1 MSFQIPQ
8 WTVLPTA
15 LLLCVTAVDSTPA
28 ARPKIAA
35 GLRQSKSEAKTKTK
49 KPPRLK
55 PGEPIERE
63 VSAGESHTYRLKMV
77 VGLCAQV
84 TVEQRGVD
92 VALKLTGL
100 NGEQL
105 AEVNSKKSRDESESL
120 LFIAEANGYYLLE
133 VKASQGSGSQESGSQ
148 ESGEDKDAA
157 APGAGRYRAEI
168 IQRTPTEQDRSRI
181 SAERKTSEADL
192 LRAANKPES
201 LKQAAAIYQDAVK
214 MWRAAGDLQREADA
228 LNALGATFSSL
239 NDQRQARDQHKEAL
253 EIRRKLGDRAG
264 EANALNS
271 LGLAHN
277 ALREHQ
283 QAIGFY
289 EQALAI
295 RREAGDERRQAS
307 TLVNIGI
314 ALYSLRDFEK
324 AFDRCSQGLALWRK
338 LKDAK
343 QEATTLWV
351 IANIYEGWNKRQL
364 ALEYFAK
371 VRDARREL
379 KDKQGEADALFNL
392 GAVSRDT
399 GETRKALEY
408 FEAVLPLWRE
418 LNNRGREAS
427 TLNFLGLL
435 HGTLGDKERS
445 LEFFNLALPLSR
457 ELKNQSLEATVLNN
471 LGGLFNSMGDK
482 RKAAEHIQQ
491 AVTLQQTA
499 NNKLG
504 EASAL
509 TNVGVLHAGL
519 GENVKAME
527 YYNLAL
533 PIWRSTGR
541 RIEEGITLN
550 NIAETYDRLGE
561 KQQSLDFYA
570 QALEIIRAVGA
581 RQNEAGILANTA
593 TAYSSLGEK
602 QTAID
607 YYQQALAICRGVDL
621 TTEANI
627 YHLLG
632 YLYYEIGDK
641 QKALEYFNLS
651 LPLHLKLSDKRG
663 QANTLA
669 AMGFVYRD
677 LNELQKALE
686 HLNQALPL
694 HTEVGNR
701 GGQSD
706 TLTHLGIVYN
716 DLGER
721 EKSIA
726 NLEQAL
732 TLARAITDPHREAKT
747 RYELS
752 RIRMALGDL
761 MEARTQIEE
770 TLLLVE
776 TIRSKVAGEHLRVA
790 YFSTVQRYY
799 DLYIELL
806 MRMNEQRK
814 GEGFDGMA
822 LQAAERAR
830 ARSLLDLLAEAR
842 ADIRSGVDPA
852 LLERE
857 RTLQTLL
864 SGKAE
869 LQVRLRSDPRTQTEA
884 DSLGKEIQ
892 SLAAEYQEVRAK
904 IRVASPRYAAL
915 TQPQPLT
922 LAEIQKQVLD
932 ADTLLLV
939 YSLGDERSF
948 LWAVTPNSINSFS
961 LEKRDRIEE
970 AARKAHEL
978 LSKPRSSSA
987 PEGEGRRLKHEAR
1000 QGTEAD
1006 ATAVLNDL
1014 SRMLIAPAAAL
1025 LGKRRLLIVAEG
1037 ALQYVPFAAL
1047 PAPVTEIR
1055 KDTGTGKLPDKA
1067 TAKRGATT
1075 TAKRGDKATAKRGAT
1090 TTAKRGATTTAKRGA
1105 TTTAKRGDKGKSA
1118 SRNPQVA
1125 TRKPQPATR
1134 NPQPATRN
1142 PQPATRTP
1150 LIVNHEIVSLPSAS
1164 TIAVLRRELEGR
1176 QVAPKTMALLADPVF
1191 EQDDERVKAIS
1202 LPAEKP
1208 PSSAP
1213 PKVAEERLVKHLK
1226 TNSAEKQGLSRIAR
1240 LPYTRQEAREISSL
1254 IPESE
1259 RKESLDFEASL
1270 ATATSSELSR
1280 YRFVHFATH
1289 GYLDSEQP
1297 ELSALVLSLVD
1308 EKGTRQNGFLRT
1320 HEIFNLKLPAELV
1333 TLSAC
1338 ETGLGKEIRG
1348 EGLVGLT
1355 RGFMYAGA
1363 ARVVVSLWAL
1373 NDRATAEL
1381 MARFYRKML
1390 KDGLRPA
1397 AALRAAQVELSK
1409 SPQWQAPYFWAGF
1422 TLQGEWR

>member
-1 MSFQIPQ
+1 MTFQIPR
-8 WTVLPTA
+8 WTVLPSV
-15 LLLCVTAVDSTPA
+15 LLLCATAFDFSQA
-28 ARPKIAA
+28 ATKKISS
-35 GLRQSKSEAKTKTK
+35 GQQQSKSDAKSKTKE
-49 KPPRLK
+49 PPRLR
-55 PGEPIERE
+55 PGEPDLRE
-63 VSAGESHTYRLKMV
+63 ATAGQKHTYRLKLREGQFVRVM
-77 VGLCAQV
+77 
-84 TVEQRGVD
+84 VEQRGVD
-92 VALKLTGL
+92 VSLKLTGPK
-100 NGEQL
+100 GEQL
-105 AEVNSKKSRDESESL
+105 ADVNDKRSLDESESL
-120 LFIAEANGYYLLE
+120 LLIADAKGYYLLD
-133 VKASQGSGSQESGSQ
+133 VTAAQEAG
-148 ESGEDKDAA
+148 ESKDTATT
-157 APGAGRYRAEI
+157 GVGRFRAEI
-168 IQRTPTEQDRSRI
+168 NELRLATEQDRSRV
-181 SAERKTSEADL
+181 SAERDMAEAER
-192 LRAANKPES
+192 LRAGNKPET
-201 LKQAAAIYQDAVK
+201 LKEAAVK
-214 MWRAAGDLQREADA
+214 YQNVVKLWRSAGDRRREADA
-228 LNALGATFSSL
+228 LTALGATFTSL
-239 NDQRQARDQHKEAL
+239 NDHKQAREQHLAAL
-253 EIRRKLGDRAG
+253 TIRRELSDKDG
-264 EANALNS
+264 EANSLNS
-271 LGLAHN
+271 LGLVHN
-277 ALREHQ
+277 SLRENQ

-295 RREAGDERRQAS
+295 RRAAGDERKQAS

-314 ALYSLRDFEK
+314 AYYSMRDFEK
-324 AFDRCSQGLALWRK
+324 AFDHSNQGLTLWRK
-338 LKDAK
+338 LKDPK
-343 QEATTLWV
+343 QEMTTLWV

-364 ALEYFAK
+364 ALENFAK
-371 VRDARREL
+371 VREARREL
-379 KDKQGEADALFNL
+379 KDQQGEADALFNM
-392 GAVSRDT
+392 GAVSRDV

-408 FEAVLPLWRE
+408 FEAALPLWRA
-418 LNNRGREAS
+418 LGNRGREAS
-427 TLNFLGLL
+427 TLNFLGLVE
-435 HGTLGDKERS
+435 GTLGNKDRS
-445 LEFFNLALPLSR
+445 LDYFTQALAQSR

-471 LGGLFNSMGDK
+471 LGGLYISMGDK

-519 GENVKAME
+519 GENEMAME
-527 YYNLAL
+527 YYNRAL
-533 PIWRSTGR
+533 PIWRSVGR

-561 KQQSLDFYA
+561 KQQSLDYYA
-570 QALEIIRAVGA
+570 QALSIIRAAGA

-607 YYQQALAICRGVDL
+607 FYQQALEICRGVGDV

-632 YLYYEIGDK
+632 YLHYEIGEK
-641 QKALEYFNLS
+641 QKALEYFNQS
-651 LPLHLKLSDKRG
+651 QPLHLKLSDKRG

-669 AMGFVYRD
+669 AIGFVYRD
-677 LNELQKALE
+677 LNEPQKALE
-686 HLNQALPL
+686 YLNQALPL
-694 HTEVGNR
+694 HNEVGNR

-706 TLTHLGIVYN
+706 TLTHLGMVHN

-721 EKSIA
+721 EKAIEE
-726 NLEQAL
+726 LERALSLAQAV
-732 TLARAITDPHREAKT
+732 TDPHREAKT
-747 RYELS
+747 RYELA
-752 RIRMALGDL
+752 RVRMALGDL
-761 MEARTQIEE
+761 AGARAQIEA
-770 TLLLVE
+770 TLALVE

-806 MRMNEQRK
+806 MRMNEQQK
-814 GEGFDGMA
+814 GGGFDGLA

-842 ADIRSGVDPA
+842 ADIRNGVDPA

-857 RTLQTLL
+857 RKLQTLL

-869 LQVRLRSDPRTQTEA
+869 LQVRLRSDPRTQAEA
-884 DSLGKEIQ
+884 DALGKEIQ
-892 SLAAEYQEVRAK
+892 TLASEFQEIRAQ
-904 IRVASPRYAAL
+904 IRSASPRYAAL

-939 YSLGDERSF
+939 YSLGEERSF
-948 LWAVTPNSINSFS
+948 LWAVTPKSIHSFS
-961 LEKRDRIEE
+961 LPKRDVIEE
-970 AARKAHEL
+970 AARKAYEL
-978 LSKPRSSSA
+978 LSKPRGSE
-987 PEGEGRRLKHEAR
+987 PVEGEGRRIRHDPKQKA
-1000 QGTEAD
+1000 EAD
-1006 ATAVLNDL
+1006 PSVVLNNL
-1014 SRMLIAPAAAL
+1014 SRMLLGPAAAH
-1025 LGKRRLLIVAEG
+1025 LGKKRLLIVAEG
-1037 ALQYVPFAAL
+1037 ALQYAPFAAL
-1047 PAPVTEIR
+1047 PEPYYQRANPQAPAAQVDR
-1055 KDTGTGKLPDKA
+1055 KAVSQKNKMP
-1067 TAKRGATT
+1067 TAKQQKSVARNAKSTKPDPRSAKGDPRQSKLAPNS
-1075 TAKRGDKATAKRGAT
+1075 AKRDPRQSKPDPNSANRNSQTAIR
-1090 TTAKRGATTTAKRGA
+1090 
-1105 TTTAKRGDKGKSA
+1105 
-1118 SRNPQVA
+1118 V
-1125 TRKPQPATR
+1125 
-1134 NPQPATRN
+1134 
-1142 PQPATRTP
+1142 P

-1176 QVAPKTMALLADPVF
+1176 QPAPKTLALLADPVF
-1191 EQDDERVKAIS
+1191 EQDDERVKSVAPTS
-1202 LPAEKP
+1202 EKP
-1208 PSSAP
+1208 TSTAA
-1213 PKVAEERLVKHLK
+1213 PKVAEQRLIKHLK
-1226 TNSAEKQGLSRIAR
+1226 SNSAEKQGLSRIAR
-1240 LPYTRQEAREISSL
+1240 LPYTRQEASEISSL

-1270 ATATSSELSR
+1270 ATATSAELSQ

-1289 GYLDSEQP
+1289 GYLDAEQP

-1308 EKGTRQNGFLRT
+1308 EKGARQNGFLRT

-1373 NDRATAEL
+1373 NDRATAVL

-1390 KDGLRPA
+1390 KEGLRPA

-1409 SPQWQAPYFWAGF
+1409 DQKWQAPYFWAGF

>member
-1 MSFQIPQ
+1 MSFQTERLTFPRWIVLA
-8 WTVLPTA
+8 TV
-15 LLLCVTAVDSTPA
+15 LLLCATAFDSNPA
-28 ARPKIAA
+28 AMSNIAA
-35 GLRQSKSEAKTKTK
+35 GLQQSKSDAKTKTK
-49 KPPRLK
+49 EPPRLK
-55 PGEPIERE
+55 PGEPILRE
-63 VSAGESHTYRLKMV
+63 ASAGQTDSYRLKLRE
-77 VGLCAQV
+77 GQFARV

-92 VALKLTGL
+92 VSLKLTGP

-105 AEVNSKKSRDESESL
+105 AEVNNKKSQDESESL
-120 LFIAEANGYYLLE
+120 LLIAEAKGYYLLE
-133 VKASQGSGSQESGSQ
+133 VSATQET
-148 ESGEDKDAA
+148 GEGKDAA
-157 APGAGRYRAEI
+157 ATGAGRYRAEI
-168 IQRTPTEQDRSRI
+168 TELRAANEQDRSRVT
-181 SAERKTSEADL
+181 AERKMSEADL
-192 LRAANKPES
+192 LRAGNKPES
-201 LKQAAAIYQDAVK
+201 LKQAAAKYQDAVTL
-214 MWRAAGDLQREADA
+214 WRGVGERQRVADA
-228 LNALGATFSSL
+228 LSALGVTFSSL
-239 NDQRQARDQHKEAL
+239 NEHQQARDQYKEAL
-253 EIRRKLGDRAG
+253 AIRRELGDRAG

-271 LGLAHN
+271 LGLVHN
-277 ALREHQ
+277 SLREHQ

-343 QEATTLWV
+343 QEVTTLWV

-379 KDKQGEADALFNL
+379 KDQQGEADALFNL
-392 GAVSRDT
+392 GAVSRDV
-399 GETRKALEY
+399 GDTRKALEY
-408 FEAVLPLWRE
+408 FEAVLPIWRA
-418 LNNRGREAS
+418 LGNRGREAS
-427 TLNFLGLL
+427 TLNFLALI

-445 LEFFNLALPLSR
+445 LEFFNQALPISR
-457 ELKNQSLEATVLNN
+457 ELKNMSLEATVLNN

-482 RKAAEHIQQ
+482 RRAAEHIQQ

-499 NNKLG
+499 KNKLG

-519 GENVKAME
+519 GENEKAME
-527 YYNLAL
+527 YYNQAL
-533 PIWRSTGR
+533 PIWRSVGR

-561 KQQSLDFYA
+561 KQQSLDYYS
-570 QALEIIRAVGA
+570 QALAIIRAAGS
-581 RQNEAGILANTA
+581 RPNEAGILANTA

-602 QTAID
+602 QKAID
-607 YYQQALAICRGVDL
+607 YYQEALVICREVGDL
-621 TTEANI
+621 TTEANT

-632 YLYYEIGDK
+632 YLYYELGDK
-641 QKALEYFNLS
+641 QKALDYHNQA
-651 LPLHLKLSDKRG
+651 LPLHLRLTDKRG

-677 LNELQKALE
+677 LNEPQKALE
-686 HLNQALPL
+686 LLNRALPL
-694 HTEVGNR
+694 HGEVGNR

-706 TLTHLGIVYN
+706 TLTHLGIVHN

-721 EKSIA
+721 EKAIEY
-726 NLEQAL
+726 LEQAL
-732 TLARAITDPHREAKT
+732 ALAQAVADPHREAKT
-747 RYELS
+747 RFELA
-752 RIRMALGDL
+752 RVRMALGDL
-761 MEARTQIEE
+761 AGARTQIEE
-770 TLLLVE
+770 TLTLVE

-852 LLERE
+852 LLGRE

-884 DSLGKEIQ
+884 DALSKEIQ
-892 SLAAEYQEVRAK
+892 TLAAEYQEVRAR

-961 LEKRDRIEE
+961 LAKRDKIEE

-978 LSKPRSSSA
+978 LSKPRA
-987 PEGEGRRLKHEAR
+987 LATPEGEGRRLKHEAKP
-1000 QGTEAD
+1000 GTETD

-1014 SRMLIAPAAAL
+1014 SRMLIAPAAAH
-1025 LGKRRLLIVAEG
+1025 LGKKRLVIVAEG

-1047 PAPVTEIR
+1047 PTPVTETRSVKVTESQRTKGTARQSARGTARQSAKGTARQSARGTAR
-1055 KDTGTGKLPDKA
+1055 KKAGGTA
-1067 TAKRGATT
+1067 R
-1075 TAKRGDKATAKRGAT
+1075 
-1090 TTAKRGATTTAKRGA
+1090 
-1105 TTTAKRGDKGKSA
+1105 RGDKGTRRQGKSA
-1118 SRNPQVA
+1118 IRNPQS
-1125 TRKPQPATR
+1125 ATR
-1134 NPQPATRN
+1134 NPQPATRI
-1142 PQPATRTP
+1142 PQPATRNP

-1176 QVAPKTMALLADPVF
+1176 KVAPKILALLADPVF
-1191 EQDDERVKAIS
+1191 EQDDERVKTVAI
-1202 LPAEKP
+1202 PAEKQA
-1208 PSSAP
+1208 SSAP
-1213 PKVAEERLVKHLK
+1213 PKVAEERLIKHLK
-1226 TNSAEKQGLSRIAR
+1226 TNSAEKSGLSRIAR
-1240 LPYTRQEAREISSL
+1240 LPFTRQEAREISAL

-1270 ATATSSELSR
+1270 ATATDSELSQ

-1308 EKGTRQNGFLRT
+1308 EKGARQNGFLRT

-1409 SPQWQAPYFWAGF
+1409 NPQWQAPYFWAGF